1 MKTYFVDTNLFIRY
15 LTNDDIEKANRVEE
29 LLDKAALGKVR
40 LITCEVVMAEVV
52 WVLESY
58 YNVNKVQIAEHLE
71 AILATPGLNVLNGKV
86 VEKAV
91 EYYLNENIDFI
102 DAYIVSLMNRLNIS
116 SIYSF
121 DKKHLKRIKSIKRLE
136 P

>member
-40 LITCEVVMAEVV
+40 LITCEVVLAEVV

-58 YNVNKVQIAEHLE
+58 YNLNKVQIAEHLG

-91 EYYLNENIDFI
+91 AYYLNENIDFVFSYSTYK
-102 DAYIVSLMNRLNIS
+102 AF
-116 SIYSF
+116 SIGVCHF
-121 DKKHLKRIKSIKRLE
+121 N
-136 P
+136 

>member
-29 LLDKAALGKVR
+29 LLDKAALCKVR
-40 LITCEVVMAEVV
+40 LITCEVVLAEVV

-58 YNVNKVQIAEHLE
+58 YNLNKVQIAEHLE

-91 EYYLNENIDFI
+91 AYYLNENIDFI
-102 DAYIVSLMNRLNIS
+102 DAYIVSLMNKLNIS

-121 DKKHLKRIKSIKRLE
+121 DKNHLKRIKSIKRLE

>member
-40 LITCEVVMAEVV
+40 LITCEVVLAEVV

-58 YNVNKVQIAEHLE
+58 YNLNKVQIAEHLG

>member
-15 LTNDDIEKANRVEE
+15 FTNDDIEKANRVEE

-58 YNVNKVQIAEHLE
+58 YNLNKVQIAEHLE

>member
-15 LTNDDIEKANRVEE
+15 LANDDIEKANRVEE

-40 LITCEVVMAEVV
+40 LITCEVVLAEVV

-58 YNVNKVQIAEHLE
+58 YNLNKVQIAEHLE

-86 VEKAV
+86 VEKAI
-91 EYYLNENIDFI
+91 EYYQNENIDFI

-121 DKKHLKRIKSIKRLE
+121 DKKHLKRVKSIKRLE

>member
-1 MKTYFVDTNLFIRY
+1 M
-15 LTNDDIEKANRVEE
+15 
-29 LLDKAALGKVR
+29 
-40 LITCEVVMAEVV
+40 
-52 WVLESY
+52 LESY
-58 YNVNKVQIAEHLE
+58 YNLNKAQTAAHLE
-71 AILATPGLNVLNGKV
+71 AILATPGLNVINGKV

-91 EYYLNENIDFI
+91 KYYQIENIDFI

-121 DKKHLKRIKSIKRLE
+121 EKKHHKRVKSIKRLE

>member
-40 LITCEVVMAEVV
+40 LITCEVVLAEVV

-58 YNVNKVQIAEHLE
+58 YDLNKVQIAEHLE

-86 VEKAV
+86 VEKAI
-91 EYYLNENIDFI
+91 EYYQNENIDFI

-121 DKKHLKRIKSIKRLE
+121 DKKHLKRVKSIKRLE

>member
-15 LTNDDIEKANRVEE
+15 FTNDDIEKANRVEE

-58 YNVNKVQIAEHLE
+58 YNLNKVQIAERLG

>member
-15 LTNDDIEKANRVEE
+15 LTNDNVEKADRVEE
-29 LLDKAALGKVR
+29 ILDKAAIGKVR
-40 LITCEVVMAEVV
+40 LITAEIVLAEVV

-58 YNVNKVQIAEHLE
+58 YHLKKSIIATHFE
-71 AILATPGLNVLNGKV
+71 AIMATPGLKIMNGKV

-91 EYYLNENIDFI
+91 QYYRHENIDFI
-102 DAYIVSLMNRLNIS
+102 DAYIVSLMNKLNIS

-121 DKKHLKRIKSIKRLE
+121 DKKHLKRITTIKRVE

>member
-40 LITCEVVMAEVV
+40 LITCEVVLAEVV

-58 YNVNKVQIAEHLE
+58 YNLNKVQIAEHLE

-102 DAYIVSLMNRLNIS
+102 DAYIVSLMNKLNIS

>member
-15 LTNDDIEKANRVEE
+15 LANDDIEKANRVEE

-40 LITCEVVMAEVV
+40 LITCEVVLAEVV

-58 YNVNKVQIAEHLE
+58 YNLNKVQIAEHLE

-86 VEKAV
+86 VEKAI
-91 EYYLNENIDFI
+91 EYYQNENIDFI

-121 DKKHLKRIKSIKRLE
+121 DRKHLKRIKSIKRLE

>member
-15 LTNDDIEKANRVEE
+15 LTNDDIKKANRVEE

-58 YNVNKVQIAEHLE
+58 YNLNKVQIAEHLE

>member
-15 LTNDDIEKANRVEE
+15 FTNDDIEKANRVEE

-58 YNVNKVQIAEHLE
+58 YNLNKVQIAEHLE

-102 DAYIVSLMNRLNIS
+102 DAYIVSLMNKLNIS

>member
-1 MKTYFVDTNLFIRY
+1 
-15 LTNDDIEKANRVEE
+15 
-29 LLDKAALGKVR
+29 LGKVR
-40 LITCEVVMAEVV
+40 LITCEVVLAEVV

-58 YNVNKVQIAEHLE
+58 YNLNKVQIAEHLE

-102 DAYIVSLMNRLNIS
+102 DAYIVSLMNKFNIS

-121 DKKHLKRIKSIKRLE
+121 DKKHIKRMKSIKRLE
-136 P
+136 L

>member
-15 LTNDDIEKANRVEE
+15 LTNDDIEKADRVEE
-29 LLDKAALGKVR
+29 LLDKAALVKAR

-58 YNVNKVQIAEHLE
+58 YNLNKVQIAEHLE

>member
-29 LLDKAALGKVR
+29 LLDRAALGKVR
-40 LITCEVVMAEVV
+40 LITCEVVLAEVV

-58 YNVNKVQIAEHLE
+58 YNLNNAQIADHLE

-86 VEKAV
+86 VEKAI
-91 EYYLNENIDFI
+91 EYYQNENIDFI

>member
-58 YNVNKVQIAEHLE
+58 YNLNKVQIAEHLE

-102 DAYIVSLMNRLNIS
+102 DAYIGSLMNRLNIS

>member
-40 LITCEVVMAEVV
+40 LITCEVVLAEVV

-58 YNVNKVQIAEHLE
+58 YNLNKVQIAEHLE

-86 VEKAV
+86 VEKAI
-91 EYYLNENIDFI
+91 EYYQNENIDFI

-121 DKKHLKRIKSIKRLE
+121 DKKHLKRVKSIKRLE

>member
-58 YNVNKVQIAEHLE
+58 YNLNKVQIAEHLE

>member
-15 LTNDDIEKANRVEE
+15 FTNDDIEKANRVEE

-40 LITCEVVMAEVV
+40 LITCEVVLAEVV

-58 YNVNKVQIAEHLE
+58 YNLNKVQIAERLG

>member
-15 LTNDDIEKANRVEE
+15 LTNDDIEKANRVED
-29 LLDKAALGKVR
+29 LLDRAALGKIR
-40 LITCEVVMAEVV
+40 LITCEVVLAEVV

-58 YNVNKVQIAEHLE
+58 YNLNNAQIADHLE

-86 VEKAV
+86 VEKAI
-91 EYYLNENIDFI
+91 EYYQNENIDFI

>member
-15 LTNDDIEKANRVEE
+15 LANDDIEKANRVEE

-40 LITCEVVMAEVV
+40 LITCEVVLAEVV

-58 YNVNKVQIAEHLE
+58 YDLNKVQIAEHLE

-86 VEKAV
+86 VEKAI
-91 EYYLNENIDFI
+91 EYYQNENIDFI

-121 DKKHLKRIKSIKRLE
+121 DKKHLKRVKSIKRLE

>member
-29 LLDKAALGKVR
+29 LLDKAAMGKVR
-40 LITCEVVMAEVV
+40 LITCEVVLAEVV

-58 YNVNKVQIAEHLE
+58 YNLNKVQIAEHLE

-86 VEKAV
+86 VEKAI
-91 EYYLNENIDFI
+91 EYYRNENIDFI

-121 DKKHLKRIKSIKRLE
+121 DKKHLKRVKSIKRLE

>member
-58 YNVNKVQIAEHLE
+58 YNLNKVQIAEYLG

-102 DAYIVSLMNRLNIS
+102 DAYIVSLMNRLNIL
-116 SIYSF
+116 SF
-121 DKKHLKRIKSIKRLE
+121 Y
-136 P
+136 

>member
-40 LITCEVVMAEVV
+40 LITCEVVLAEVV

-58 YNVNKVQIAEHLE
+58 YNLNKAQIAEHLE

-91 EYYLNENIDFI
+91 EYYQNENIDFI

-116 SIYSF
+116 SIYTF
-121 DKKHLKRIKSIKRLE
+121 DRKHLKRIKSIKRLE